1 MDYFV
6 AVAEERSFTRA
17 AALMHVSQQTLSAS
31 VAAAERELG
40 VKLVERTVPLALTY
54 AGEEFLAYARR
65 FQAQQR
71 AMGQEFRDIAHNATG
86 AGFAWV

>member
-31 VAAAERELG
+31 VAADERELG

-54 AGEEFLAYARR
+54 AG
-65 FQAQQR
+65 
-71 AMGQEFRDIAHNATG
+71 
-86 AGFAWV
+86 